1 MINKFNKTIIYAGIG
16 LLFILL
22 SIIVLVLLGIFLPN
36 NLLLEPLVT
45 PSEYLNSI
53 PYWTIG
59 DTIIIVPSSTIFV
72 YILGAITILLGISFL
87 KQKREVSYWWSISMI
102 FWGLGA
108 ILAGTSYQG
117 LGYELKCS
125 GEVYCSFTSWF
136 ELSYLYVTAMSIAA
150 LAVAIAKSILPIDK
164 QKPLLYYAII
174 SSIVYPIILV
184 LGSVLEIRF
193 LISYE
198 LFTIFFMPLFI
209 VFFVYSIINY
219 RKQKDELNRTLII
232 TWILFLAVNV
242 SYYVYFYLGFT
253 ESLYDNFGIW
263 FSANDVL
270 HVLLIIWMIYL
281 WRKVKPLIIEATS

>member
-209 VFFVYSIINY
+209 VFFVYSI
-219 RKQKDELNRTLII
+219 